1 MRLLLALGDAGAFG
15 KGWTMAKRHKIG
27 LATVSLHI
35 SAALYVIVGL
45 LLFALF
51 MSDDERGL
59 GLPFAV
65 VILLLCIALATGIE
79 FVVYGLHRRKFWAWV
94 TGLCIFGLYVPSLF
108 LPLGA
113 LGLWGLLDS
122 LSRTEFGVGDN
133 GSRAEPRDAPK
144 SPVGREYET

>member
-1 MRLLLALGDAGAFG
+1 
-15 KGWTMAKRHKIG
+15 MAKRHKIG

-51 MSDDERGL
+51 MSDDETGI

-65 VILLLCIALATGIE
+65 FLLLLCLALATGIE

-94 TGLCIFGLYVPSLF
+94 AGICIFGIYVPSLF

-122 LSRTEFGVGDN
+122 LSRKEFGVGSN
-133 GSRAEPRDAPK
+133 GGRAEPSAVPK
-144 SPVGREYET
+144 SPVGREFES